1 MQDMV
6 VGLWVLAGII
16 TFLIVEKFVR
26 LAKGGHGH
34 GHGKPIQPTET
45 KNEEEEVKGG
55 SSDGTNLRKRKVEGG
70 RKKGLTSKLLVVYSA
85 HGIRVDSPDL
95 VLRGVSLSE

>member
-45 KNEEEEVKGG
+45 KNEEEEEEVKGG
-55 SSDGTNLRKRKVEGG
+55 SSGGTNLRKRKVEGG
-70 RKKGLTSKLLVVYSA
+70 RKKESTSKLPCGMQCTSY
-85 HGIRVDSPDL
+85 
-95 VLRGVSLSE
+95 